1 MAIQINKPIAGGTG
15 SVTTG
20 ERSGGRSLNQASQ
33 ASAIEDVLDALKAAN
48 IVSNFI
54 KDDTLADTAVMSNR
68 TRFTIITARKEA
80 CDHAIDVVNMLDNVK
95 VMP

>member
-1 MAIQINKPIAGGTG
+1 MAIPINKPITDGTG

-20 ERSGGRSLNQASQ
+20 ERSGGSFLNQASQ
-33 ASAIEDVLDALKAAN
+33 SSAIENGLDSLKTAN
-48 IVSNFI
+48 IISNFI
-54 KDDTLADTAVMSNR
+54 KDDTLADTSVMSNR
-68 TRFTIITARKEA
+68 TRFTVIAARKEA

>member
-20 ERSGGRSLNQASQ
+20 ERSGGSSLNQASQ
-33 ASAIEDVLDALKAAN
+33 ASAIEDVLDALKTAN

-54 KDDTLADTAVMSNR
+54 KDDTLADTSVMSNR

>member
-1 MAIQINKPIAGGTG
+1 MAIQINKPITGGTG

-20 ERSGGRSLNQASQ
+20 KRSGGSSLNQDEQS
-33 ASAIEDVLDALKAAN
+33 SAIEDVLDALKTAN
-48 IVSNFI
+48 IISNFI
-54 KDDTLADTAVMSNR
+54 KDDTLADTPKMTDR
-68 TRFTIITARKEA
+68 TRFTIIAARKEA